1 MCRRVVRGAGQE
13 GGRLY
18 SEYVAINRPSTRSH
32 ARGERGTHVPPP
44 PVALG
49 GLSRA
54 TDDDAHTWT
63 DDARPPSWLHGLA
76 SIHAA
81 APAPQSRRAAG
92 RGTAPHRNC
101 HARGFDRAGTQRC
114 RRRSRSPGSR
124 QSVQLQQRRQ
134 REGGRQRHITHR
146 HGSDRDDAC
155 ACMRSACMHACT
167 RGKNFGH
174 SESLGTPHVQL
185 QQIRSLSRPTGSTDH
200 PAVHRRLSARLCRL
214 LRRAPASPRLSRL
227 SHPRVISC
235 LSFFPFRFWEKKCQQ
250 DRAGTYGRQGSPPL
264 IETSSSDH
272 PLSENCRGRRRRLR
286 PEHVT
291 RRSKS

>member
-1 MCRRVVRGAGQE
+1 MRAA
-13 GGRLY
+13 
-18 SEYVAINRPSTRSH
+18 SEAHTYHHRPSPWADFLVRRTTH
-32 ARGERGTHVPPP
+32 A
-44 PVALG
+44 L
-49 GLSRA
+49 
-54 TDDDAHTWT
+54 
-63 DDARPPSWLHGLA
+63 LHGSMA

-134 REGGRQRHITHR
+134 RQGGRQRHITHR

-185 QQIRSLSRPTGSTDH
+185 QQIRSLSMPTGSTDH

-235 LSFFPFRFWEKKCQQ
+235 LSFFFLSLLGKKNV
-250 DRAGTYGRQGSPPL
+250 SK
-264 IETSSSDH
+264 IEPERT
-272 PLSENCRGRRRRLR
+272 GGKARRR
-286 PEHVT
+286 
-291 RRSKS
+291 